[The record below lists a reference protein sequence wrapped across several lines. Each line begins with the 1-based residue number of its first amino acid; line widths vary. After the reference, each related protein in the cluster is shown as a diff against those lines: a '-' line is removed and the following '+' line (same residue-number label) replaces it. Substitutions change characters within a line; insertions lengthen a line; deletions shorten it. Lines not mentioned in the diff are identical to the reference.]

1 MRIMATRN
9 ETDLNSLENQ
19 VDQLIKVCD
28 ELKGENA
35 LLRERQASLVSER
48 AKLIEKT
55 ELARSKVESMIT
67 RLKAME
73 AEQ

>member
-9 ETDLNSLENQ
+9 ESDLNSLETQ